1 MTSKEVLD
9 DLERVVNAIG
19 NISNLPSDIALIAQV
34 DGKLTRIKFEDLD
47 KYVLTKDGTITKQ
60 QDNGTINI

>member
-9 DLERVVNAIG
+9 DLEKVVKDIG
-19 NISNLPSDIALIAQV
+19 DISTLPSDIALVAQV

-60 QDNGTINI
+60 QDND

>member
-9 DLERVVNAIG
+9 DLERVVNDIG
-19 NISNLPSDIALIAQV
+19 YISTLPSDIALIAQV

-60 QDNGTINI
+60 QDND

>member
-19 NISNLPSDIALIAQV
+19 NISNLHSDIALIAQV

-60 QDNGTINI
+60 QDND

>member
-9 DLERVVNAIG
+9 DLEKVVNDIG
-19 NISNLPSDIALIAQV
+19 DISTLPSDIALVAQV

-60 QDNGTINI
+60 QDND